1 MQKLVD
7 NALWILSLL
16 FIIPTIFIMAS
27 WNSYPGEPMYGVKLA
42 LEKTLL
48 FFVKPSYAAEAS
60 LNVVYTE
67 RRFSEAKTLL
77 ANDQSAKGL
86 SYLSQQITST
96 TAVID
101 RAPNQETKKKIA
113 TEYVAKLKEV
123 NSTLEEQKQIVI
135 SKTPSSFASPVP
147 TKVIPTTKP
156 MTGVIAATPTTKPA
170 AIVIAATPTTKPVTG
185 VIAVTPTTKPVTTAI
200 AATPTTKPVTG
211 VIAIKPTVIPMN
223 DSFNLNSQ
231 GSLQLKS
238 AQITQTQQIIQQN
251 IDELET
257 ILKEPD
263 KKKDKKEDKKNEVN
277 QNNDDDTNNRD
288 GGNDRSNAADG
299 RD

>member
-7 NALWILSLL
+7 NALWIISLF
-16 FIIPTIFIMAS
+16 FIIPTILIMAS

-67 RRFSEAKTLL
+67 RRFAEAKTLL

-101 RAPNQETKKKIA
+101 RAPNQETQKKIA

-123 NSTLEEQKQIVI
+123 NSTLEEQKQIVN
-135 SKTPSSFASPVP
+135 SKIYSPEVSPVP
-147 TKVIPTTKP
+147 TTKPVTVAIAVIPTTKP
-156 MTGVIAATPTTKPA
+156 VVSAIAVLPTTKPS
-170 AIVIAATPTTKPVTG
+170 
-185 VIAVTPTTKPVTTAI
+185 AVAI
-200 AATPTTKPVTG
+200 AAVPTY
-211 VIAIKPTVIPMN
+211 IPMN
-223 DSFNLNSQ
+223 NSLNLNSQ
-231 GSLQLKS
+231 ASQQLKS

-263 KKKDKKEDKKNEVN
+263 KKDDKKDDKKEDKKNEVN
-277 QNNDDDTNNRD
+277 QNNSNDNNNRD
-288 GGNDRSNAADG
+288 SGNDRSNDADD

>member
-1 MQKLVD
+1 MQKIVD
-7 NALWILSLL
+7 NALWILSLF
-16 FIIPTIFIMAS
+16 FIIPTILIMAS

-48 FFVKPSYAAEAS
+48 FFAKPSYAAESS

-67 RRFSEAKTLL
+67 RRFTEAKALL
-77 ANDQSAKGL
+77 SNDQSAKGL

-135 SKTPSSFASPVP
+135 SQTPSSVASPVDRP
-147 TKVIPTTKP
+147 SIPTTRP
-156 MTGVIAATPTTKPA
+156 
-170 AIVIAATPTTKPVTG
+170 
-185 VIAVTPTTKPVTTAI
+185 TAI
-200 AATPTTKPVTG
+200 AIASVPTIRPTTVT
-211 VIAIKPTVIPMN
+211 IAVVPTTRPTAITIASVPTIKPATAVVA
-223 DSFNLNSQ
+223 DVNSQ
-231 GSLQLKS
+231 QARQMTS
-238 AQITQTQQIIQQN
+238 AQITHAQQIIQQN

-263 KKKDKKEDKKNEVN
+263 KKDDKKYDKKDEKKEDKKNEVN
-277 QNNDDDTNNRD
+277 QNNSNDNDSR
-288 GGNDRSNAADG
+288 GSGNDRRNDADD